1 MGKNKKK
8 NNAKKVDNTDP
19 EQLKVS
25 PPNTRIVF
33 SHLWQNLGNEEQ
45 MKGNFAEAIE
55 LYTRAIELKDDN
67 AVYFSNRKLRPVST
81 NLTRRCPGVYRA

>member
-25 PPNTRIVF
+25 PPNTRTV
-33 SHLWQNLGNEEQ
+33 SSYLWQNLGNEEQ

-67 AVYFSNRKLRPVST
+67 AVYFSNRKFCPVST